1 MVTHLS
7 LALVVGGLL
16 VRPPPGRPAKI
27 RAPRLHPPVCIGA
40 PRERPAGTLILLRHA
55 DTVWDKKRVFA
66 GWADPDLA
74 PGAAQQV
81 DGAARVLRE
90 SGYNIDTVYTS
101 ILKRSVRTAWL
112 LLKEL
117 GRIHVPVW
125 KHWRLN
131 ERSYGAL
138 TGHSIDEMARVHGA
152 DAVAAW
158 CRSYDARP
166 PDYPA
171 DHPHHPALHRRN
183 RRWQDRSGAMLPV
196 TWPQGESL
204 GDAVERVRP
213 VWEDEVMPD
222 LLEGKTVLMCA
233 AGYAM
238 YFPLRTHVAVTE
250 RTLHMHIYAY
260 ICIHMQIYG

>member
-7 LALVVGGLL
+7 LALVGGGLL

-125 KHWRLN
+125 KHWRPV
-131 ERSYGAL
+131 SYTHL
-138 TGHSIDEMARVHGA
+138 T
-152 DAVAAW
+152 
-158 CRSYDARP
+158 
-166 PDYPA
+166 
-171 DHPHHPALHRRN
+171 
-183 RRWQDRSGAMLPV
+183 LPTTPYV
-196 TWPQGESL
+196 
-204 GDAVERVRP
+204 
-213 VWEDEVMPD
+213 
-222 LLEGKTVLMCA
+222 
-233 AGYAM
+233 
-238 YFPLRTHVAVTE
+238 
-250 RTLHMHIYAY
+250 
-260 ICIHMQIYG
+260 